1 MADVERRLLVMLKND
16 SVRNMPRK
24 ELAEHIETV
33 DPTLVGNQAH
43 YIAGKIKRA
52 AQRRDL
58 GFYEAL
64 KILGIYSD
72 TTARDALQGQA
83 S

>member
-1 MADVERRLLVMLKND
+1 MLKND
-16 SVRNMPRK
+16 SVRAMKRH
-24 ELAEHIETV
+24 ELADEILEV
-33 DPTLVGNQAH
+33 DPSMNPNYAHRLAGN
-43 YIAGKIKRA
+43 IKRA
-52 AQRRDL
+52 AERRDL

-64 KILGIYSD
+64 RILGIYSD

>member
-1 MADVERRLLVMLKND
+1 MLKND
-16 SVRNMPRK
+16 SVRNMPRH
-24 ELAEHIETV
+24 ELAEHIEAV
-33 DPTLVGNQAH
+33 DPSLAGNQAH

-72 TTARDALQGQA
+72 TTARDALSEQVA
-83 S
+83 A

>member
-1 MADVERRLLVMLKND
+1 MLKND

-24 ELAEHIETV
+24 ELAERIEAV